1 MFILFLVLISDRLI
15 SMHTAVLTIKFDT
28 KEQARIVYESLLPE
42 LSKKIPQTNCT
53 VTLVEQSLILS
64 LRAHTTAV
72 LRAALN
78 SYGRWIQTAMNV
90 EQIADH

>member
-1 MFILFLVLISDRLI
+1 MHKIVLSI
-15 SMHTAVLTIKFDT
+15 AFDSV
-28 KEQARIVYESLLPE
+28 EQAKIVYASLLPE

-53 VTLVEQSLILS
+53 LNQEEHQLILS
-64 LRAHTTAV
+64 LTAHTTPV

-90 EQIADH
+90 QQIK

>member
-1 MFILFLVLISDRLI
+1 MHKIVLSI
-15 SMHTAVLTIKFDT
+15 AFDNA
-28 KEQARIVYESLLPE
+28 EQAMIVYGSLLPE

-53 VTLVEQSLILS
+53 LNQEENQLILS
-64 LRAHTTAV
+64 LTAQTTPV

-90 EQIADH
+90 QQIK